1 MRLFKVNAVKEA
13 AKEMANAMDLL
24 TADLNELKKRY
35 LNGHHDVQVQSG
47 INVNLP
53 EKKPNGTSNGSR

>member
-1 MRLFKVNAVKEA
+1 MKLFRVNAVKEA

-24 TADLNELKKRY
+24 TIDLNELKKRY

-53 EKKPNGTSNGSR
+53 EKKPNGTSNGGR